1 MEQVICG
8 ASAFELYRIPPQVTL
23 LLPEFPRFSTRR
35 QRSAISRSN
44 DLGPWLNLPIHT
56 LCDSPSARTRSSAIK
71 DHVWSGD
78 LPSSAI
84 WENNKIGVR
93 YTSPLMTLLTL
104 APLVSVHRL
113 TMAAYELCG
122 TFAVY
127 SPTKEMQRALDHLR
141 NQRLAW
147 PGGWRQVYDHAGKP
161 TSLWHRDPL
170 VTLHELRGFCEE
182 SKGMHGHRQLCQAA
196 HAVTGVTASP
206 LEVQASML
214 LNLTRRRGGEGLG
227 PIVNNHPI
235 TLNRDARILAGQST
249 CYADILFPECDTH
262 PAIDIELQ
270 GHMIHDG
277 GRAGGIDSNR
287 MLGLKRM
294 GIEVIMVTAEQ
305 LYNPGRF
312 HRLSAHLSSLLG
324 IRRKAKSA
332 GMEAAERDLRCE
344 VLSNW
349 EQLLR

>member
-23 LLPEFPRFSTRR
+23 LLPEFPHFSTRR

-84 WENNKIGVR
+84 WENNEVGVR

-122 TFAVY
+122 SFAVY
-127 SPTKEMQRALDHLR
+127 APGKEMQCELDRLR
-141 NQRLAW
+141 NQRLVW

-182 SKGMHGHRQLCQAA
+182 SKGMHGHRRLCQAA
-196 HAVTGVTASP
+196 RAVTGVAASP

-214 LNLTRRRGGEGLG
+214 LNLTRRRRTGVHSQQ
-227 PIVNNHPI
+227 PPH
-235 TLNRDARILAGQST
+235 
-249 CYADILFPECDTH
+249 
-262 PAIDIELQ
+262 
-270 GHMIHDG
+270 
-277 GRAGGIDSNR
+277 
-287 MLGLKRM
+287 
-294 GIEVIMVTAEQ
+294 
-305 LYNPGRF
+305 
-312 HRLSAHLSSLLG
+312 
-324 IRRKAKSA
+324 SA
-332 GMEAAERDLRCE
+332 GPRRPHPRRPI
-344 VLSNW
+344 N
-349 EQLLR
+349 LLRRHPVPRKHHPSGNRYRASGPYGSRRRPSRWDRLQPHARPQAHGRRGHHGDSRATL

>member
-8 ASAFELYRIPPQVTL
+8 ASAFELYRIPPQVTQ

-84 WENNKIGVR
+84 WENNEVGVQ

-127 SPTKEMQRALDHLR
+127 APTKEMQRELDRLR

-161 TSLWHRDPL
+161 TSL
-170 VTLHELRGFCEE
+170 G
-182 SKGMHGHRQLCQAA
+182 
-196 HAVTGVTASP
+196 TA
-206 LEVQASML
+206 
-214 LNLTRRRGGEGLG
+214 TR
-227 PIVNNHPI
+227 
-235 TLNRDARILAGQST
+235 S
-249 CYADILFPECDTH
+249 
-262 PAIDIELQ
+262 
-270 GHMIHDG
+270 
-277 GRAGGIDSNR
+277 
-287 MLGLKRM
+287 
-294 GIEVIMVTAEQ
+294 
-305 LYNPGRF
+305 
-312 HRLSAHLSSLLG
+312 
-324 IRRKAKSA
+324 
-332 GMEAAERDLRCE
+332 
-344 VLSNW
+344 
-349 EQLLR
+349 

>member
-84 WENNKIGVR
+84 WENNEVGVQ

-127 SPTKEMQRALDHLR
+127 TPTKEMQRELDRLR

-196 HAVTGVTASP
+196 RAVTGVAASP

-249 CYADILFPECDTH
+249 CYADILSPKTTSTRQSISSFR
-262 PAIDIELQ
+262 AIWFTT
-270 GHMIHDG
+270 G
-277 GRAGGIDSNR
+277 
-287 MLGLKRM
+287 
-294 GIEVIMVTAEQ
+294 
-305 LYNPGRF
+305 
-312 HRLSAHLSSLLG
+312 
-324 IRRKAKSA
+324 
-332 GMEAAERDLRCE
+332 AERAE
-344 VLSNW
+344 
-349 EQLLR
+349 